1 MYAAPR
7 AAVCPAV
14 GELRKVGGQGCP
26 CRLVIIY
33 VLRTCSS
40 SSVCQSVVVE
50 LLPRA
55 RFIQQAD
62 LEERME
68 NCAEQTTAVPVR
80 AVRLPSFFHV
90 SFFLLL

>member
-1 MYAAPR
+1 M
-7 AAVCPAV
+7 
-14 GELRKVGGQGCP
+14 RKVGSVSVRGKVPHVDFCI
-26 CRLVIIY
+26 LY

>member
-1 MYAAPR
+1 MGSPVSVR
-7 AAVCPAV
+7 
-14 GELRKVGGQGCP
+14 GKVAHVDLCI
-26 CRLVIIY
+26 LY

>member
-1 MYAAPR
+1 VSVRGKDAH
-7 AAVCPAV
+7 VDLCI
-14 GELRKVGGQGCP
+14 L
-26 CRLVIIY
+26 Y